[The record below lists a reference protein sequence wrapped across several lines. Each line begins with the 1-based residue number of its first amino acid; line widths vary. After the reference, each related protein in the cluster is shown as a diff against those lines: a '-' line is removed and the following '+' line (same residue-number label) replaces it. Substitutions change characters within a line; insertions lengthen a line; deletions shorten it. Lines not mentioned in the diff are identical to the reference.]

1 MQAHGRGKESCRA
14 ARNQLPMTEHEASR
28 TLVKSTPELWAEC
41 SDAASLAKHLGAFG
55 EIRITKLEPET
66 AVAWE
71 GEAIRGTV
79 TLEPSGWGTRVI
91 ITAIP
96 QAGGDPVQ
104 EAPAAEPIPEVPE
117 RPVAAP
123 PPERPVAGPPPPVA
137 ETAGDAPPETLLPE
151 MSLPEP
157 ALPEVQ
163 PESVQPEAPQPA
175 QEREA
180 PEPDKSAA
188 APRPGFWRRLFGGKQ
203 RATSPV
209 AEQPEPVAEPE
220 SVAVHRAFH
229 QPEASDDAE
238 KPGSVEPLA
247 QPERPEPEAPSSD
260 PAAAA
265 LLEALDSLGRAHHR
279 PYSRGEGAG
288 PDPRGPRPPA
298 ARRRRAATPRS
309 LRACIT

>member
-96 QAGGDPVQ
+96 QAGGNPVQ

-117 RPVAAP
+117 RPVAAA
-123 PPERPVAGPPPPVA
+123 PPERPVGGPPPPVA
-137 ETAGDAPPETLLPE
+137 EIADAAPPET
-151 MSLPEP
+151 SLPEP
-157 ALPEVQ
+157 ALSEVQ
-163 PESVQPEAPQPA
+163 PESVLPEAPQPM
-175 QEREA
+175 QEPEA

-188 APRPGFWRRLFGGKQ
+188 TPRPGFWRRLFGGKQ

-209 AEQPEPVAEPE
+209 AEELVSASEPAAEPE
-220 SVAVHRAFH
+220 SVLGAFH
-229 QPEASDDAE
+229 QPEAADEAE
-238 KPGSVEPLA
+238 KPESVEPLA
-247 QPERPEPEAPSSD
+247 QTARPEPEAPPSD

-279 PYSRGEGAG
+279 PYSRG
-288 PDPRGPRPPA
+288 
-298 ARRRRAATPRS
+298 
-309 LRACIT
+309 